1 MKTTYNEMTL
11 QELKKQEKTV
21 KIIRSI
27 FIVLSILLITSCIF
41 LITKEGFSTLLAVT
55 TIFLPIYVLIHF
67 LSVRNLKS
75 IQSEII
81 KKQGE

>member
-75 IQSEII
+75 VQSEII

>member
-1 MKTTYNEMTL
+1 MKTTYDKMTL

-21 KIIRSI
+21 KTVRSI
-27 FIVLSILLITSCIF
+27 FIGLSTLLITSCIF
-41 LITKEGFSTLLAVT
+41 LITKEGFNSLSAVL

-67 LSVRNLKS
+67 LSVRNLKN

>member
-1 MKTTYNEMTL
+1 MKTTYDKMTL

-21 KIIRSI
+21 KTVRSI
-27 FIVLSILLITSCIF
+27 FIGLSILLITSCIF
-41 LITKEGFSTLLAVT
+41 LITKEGFNTISAVP

-67 LSVRNLKS
+67 LSIRNLKN

>member
-55 TIFLPIYVLIHF
+55 TIFLPMYVLIHF